1 MLKTEIY
8 RKDYLNKCPTNNGSD
23 NICNKGNICQSKKT
37 IILHTRDYQ
46 NIKKEVTNCV

>member
-23 NICNKGNICQSKKT
+23 NICNKGNICQSKKNHYIT
-37 IILHTRDYQ
+37 HKRLPKH
-46 NIKKEVTNCV
+46 